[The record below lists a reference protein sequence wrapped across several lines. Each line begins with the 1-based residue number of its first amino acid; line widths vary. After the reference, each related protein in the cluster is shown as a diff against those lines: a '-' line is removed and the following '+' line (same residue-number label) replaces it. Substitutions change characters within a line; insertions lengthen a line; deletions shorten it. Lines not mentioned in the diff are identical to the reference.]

1 MADMADQMTD
11 SSVMPAGAE
20 ISNDPVGGTTPGT
33 TPGATP
39 GTVGGIAGDILSA
52 YIERIERLEE
62 EKKNLGG
69 DIREV
74 YAEAKGNGFEPK
86 IMRKLV
92 ALRRMDKADRVE
104 EEELLDLYRRAIGV

>member
-1 MADMADQMTD
+1 MTQADDATY
-11 SSVMPAGAE
+11 
-20 ISNDPVGGTTPGT
+20 
-33 TPGATP
+33 PGAPATP
-39 GTVGGIAGDILSA
+39 DSAAPSPASSDVTAGTVGGIAPEILRA

-62 EKKNLGG
+62 EKKALAA

-92 ALRRMDKADRVE
+92 SLRRMDQSDRQE
-104 EEELLDLYRRAIGV
+104 EEELLELYRRAVGV

>member
-1 MADMADQMTD
+1 MTD
-11 SSVMPAGAE
+11 SSMAMAE
-20 ISNDPVGGTTPGT
+20 STAETTT
-33 TPGATP
+33 TP

-52 YIERIERLEE
+52 YIERVERLEE
-62 EKKNLGG
+62 ERKNLGG

-92 ALRRMDKADRVE
+92 ALRRMDKADRLE